1 MHPVKTP
8 EAYTETNGTLV
19 LYEGVLNISEVFIL
33 QCVFE
38 KFKYPVK
45 IVRSLVDGPMAAD
58 E

>member
-1 MHPVKTP
+1 MKTP